1 MYTELI
7 KQIAPEGSGVNKQV
21 GCDWWTAGHDAHL
34 LLDSVILTIITGL
47 SCLYWKF
54 MSDTDSRPGPGG
66 RAGGGAGDGARGRS
80 RKPELQHRDHLLMM
94 LEK

>member
-1 MYTELI
+1 M
-7 KQIAPEGSGVNKQV
+7 
-21 GCDWWTAGHDAHL
+21 
-34 LLDSVILTIITGL
+34 ILTIITGL

-54 MSDTDSRPGPGG
+54 MSDPDSRPGPGG
-66 RAGGGAGDGARGRS
+66 GAGGGAGDGAGGGTRGRS

>member
-1 MYTELI
+1 M
-7 KQIAPEGSGVNKQV
+7 S
-21 GCDWWTAGHDAHL
+21 CDWWRAGRDAHL
-34 LLDSVILTIITGL
+34 LLASVILTIITGL

-54 MSDTDSRPGPGG
+54 MSDPDSRPGPGG
-66 RAGGGAGDGARGRS
+66 GPGGGAEGGARGRS